1 LTPPGPVLDLR
12 AVERNQNGIH
22 AVQLSWNQTPA
33 DAQIT
38 SSFRIYRRR
47 LGLSSWLLTPQ
58 ASISYH
64 TALIEIGENDVAY
77 EFAVI
82 AVSFGG
88 AALSP
93 NDPRVPHV
101 SIVMG
106 LAGEPPPPPDNPV
119 LTNTGGNT
127 YTLSWD
133 PVDDAAGYQVM
144 SRGGSPVGGGTG
156 GWGPGSR
163 DCLTLARVIDPELTG
178 LELPPSQQ
186 QWFFIRSTAANGRMS
201 YTSTAI
207 AQTGATPGGESIK
220 QTATFDVSTTGD
232 TKTNCSFTTVDG
244 EDVLVPTAPGTDANW
259 VLPIQDSGALTLTE
273 LTILPT
279 LWNYW
284 ADPLL
289 SDNVM
294 LFPSIAAD
302 QWGVVD
308 DTPDRVVGMLQP
320 PYPDDEIVWKFE
332 VRTHDGSVWGNWE
345 ELKLCKSIK
354 RTFRQWQARVTMS
367 RKHHPYRPGLMDLTF
382 VLTN

>member
-1 LTPPGPVLDLR
+1 
-12 AVERNQNGIH
+12 
-22 AVQLSWNQTPA
+22 
-33 DAQIT
+33 
-38 SSFRIYRRR
+38 
-47 LGLSSWLLTPQ
+47 
-58 ASISYH
+58 
-64 TALIEIGENDVAY
+64 
-77 EFAVI
+77 
-82 AVSFGG
+82 
-88 AALSP
+88 
-93 NDPRVPHV
+93 
-101 SIVMG
+101 
-106 LAGEPPPPPDNPV
+106 
-119 LTNTGGNT
+119 
-127 YTLSWD
+127 
-133 PVDDAAGYQVM
+133 
-144 SRGGSPVGGGTG
+144 
-156 GWGPGSR
+156 
-163 DCLTLARVIDPELTG
+163 VIDPELTG